1 MSSFFFLDSSFE
13 AMQLNQ
19 FLITNGEG
27 QNQWEL
33 NVETQIQALIEQL
46 ADMVEG
52 MTLFTILHCG
62 GAEYT

>member
-27 QNQWEL
+27 QNS
-33 NVETQIQALIEQL
+33 IQALIEQL